1 MSITIAISFL
11 DATNA
16 LQKNERLQVLTFLKK
31 FFNDPTLSSF
41 SYERLR
47 YTHPSNR
54 DIFWSAR
61 ITDHLRA
68 IIYQEDAEKILLH
81 VGHHDAA
88 YDWAKKRYIKR
99 HKETQMLQVL
109 PIEIPQLTENNKI
122 EIKQP
127 PSLFAHYDDATL
139 LKLGLPESYLDL
151 VRNTYN
157 QEQLWSYISD
167 LPEDIA
173 EYLLQISEGKTV
185 TPTASSTAWSSP
197 QQRQQYWH
205 IEEEN
210 ELLNA
215 LQGSLARWLHFLHPS
230 QLAIVEGAFNGAVK
244 ISGAAGTGKT
254 IVALHRARY
263 LAQQGERVL
272 LTSPNVSVIP
282 NLHYLLTQLCQPFEL
297 KNIQVSSLVEQAWR
311 HLDVKNG
318 EKLSEAEVQAQLFS
332 LAKAQGIDKQYSLTF
347 LWHEWLYVIEANNI
361 TDLESYQKIARSGR
375 VIRLSST
382 KRQSLWQIF
391 GTLQEQ
397 LKNNQQYT
405 SGQILRLA
413 AEKTPIAPE
422 NTFSAVIVDE
432 MQDCQLYDLQ
442 WIKKLSAAK
451 PENLMLVG
459 DHRQRHYPGGY
470 RLSDSGIA
478 VRGRSRTLK
487 VNYRTTAQ
495 IRRCAEDILLSDDQ
509 PFLQHLLEDDE
520 ENSKSISIIRGLAP
534 ECFGSKNAEE
544 SAQQTLQQ
552 LNLWQQKLSLEAED
566 YGIFY
571 ISEDDSALLKTAL
584 EQAGYAVYHFHEHQ
598 APEMIKGAIHLAPI
612 SAVKGLEYKCVILFG
627 AQHLALENTGE
638 NALERNELK
647 LLQQQQRQQLYI
659 ALSRARDALFINWYG
674 GQATD
679 YLEELKKLIQEEK

>member
-1 MSITIAISFL
+1 MSITIASSFF

-16 LQKNERLQVLTFLKK
+16 LQKNERAQVLTFLAK
-31 FFNDPTLSSF
+31 FFNDPTLPSF

-47 YTHPSNR
+47 YTHPSNQ

-61 ITDHLRA
+61 VTDHLRA

-88 YDWAKKRYIKR
+88 YHWAKKRYIKR
-99 HKETQMLQVL
+99 HKETQILQVL
-109 PIEIPQLTENNKI
+109 PVETPQLIENNQT
-122 EIKQP
+122 EIKQTA
-127 PSLFAHYDDATL
+127 SLFAHYDDATL
-139 LKLGLPESYLDL
+139 LKLGLPEAYLDL

-157 QEQLWSYISD
+157 QEQLWSYLTD

-185 TPTASSTAWSSP
+185 TPAASSAAWSNP
-197 QQRQQYWH
+197 QQRRHYWH

-210 ELLNA
+210 ELLSA

-230 QLAIVEGAFNGAVK
+230 QLAIVEGAFSGAVK

-263 LAQQGERVL
+263 LAQQGEKVL

-282 NLHYLLTQLCQPFEL
+282 NLHYLITQLCQPTEL

-311 HLDVKNG
+311 HLHVTNG
-318 EKLSEAEVQAQLFS
+318 QKLSEREVQAQLFT
-332 LAKAQGIDKQYSLTF
+332 LAKKQGIDKNYSLTF

-361 TDLESYQKIARSGR
+361 TDLASYQKIARSGR
-375 VIRLSST
+375 VVRLSST
-382 KRQSLWQIF
+382 KRQSLWQLF
-391 GTLQEQ
+391 AALQEQ
-397 LKNNQQYT
+397 LKNNQHYT
-405 SGQILRLA
+405 SSQILRLA

-422 NTFSAVIVDE
+422 NAFTAVIVDE

-495 IRRCAEDILLSDDQ
+495 IRRCAEDILLSDSQ
-509 PFLQHLLEDDE
+509 PFLQHLLEEDE

-534 ECFGSKNAEE
+534 QCLGSNNAEE
-544 SAQQTLQQ
+544 AIEQVLQQ
-552 LNLWQQKLSLEAED
+552 LYFFEEKLSTDLEEC
-566 YGIFY
+566 GIFY
-571 ISEDDSALLKTAL
+571 ITDDDGTLLKAAL
-584 EQAGYAVYHFHEHQ
+584 EQAGYAVYHFDEHQ

-627 AQHLALENTGE
+627 AQHLTIHDTGE

-647 LLQQQQRQQLYI
+647 LLQYQQRQQLYI
-659 ALSRARDALFINWYG
+659 ALSRARDALFINWYD
-674 GQATD
+674 QKTD
-679 YLEELKKLIQEEK
+679 YLQELQKLIEEEK